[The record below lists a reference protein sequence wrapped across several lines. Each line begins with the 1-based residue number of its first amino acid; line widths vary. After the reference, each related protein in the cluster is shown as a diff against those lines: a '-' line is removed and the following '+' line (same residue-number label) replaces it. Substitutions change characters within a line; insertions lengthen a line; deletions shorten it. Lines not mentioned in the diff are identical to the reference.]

1 MLGGPIMKAP
11 LRYDFAS
18 FSTEAQAVCPEYL
31 QILYTAMLMV

>member
-18 FSTEAQAVCPEYL
+18 FSTEAQAVCFLLFVCTTSSGES
-31 QILYTAMLMV
+31 